1 MAQFLWNSNTG
12 EFLGRNGTSWF
23 KIFVFYV
30 IFYFFLAGFMSMTL
44 AVFMTTISY
53 EQPTYNP
60 GDGSSILKNPALG
73 FRPLPPKERV
83 ESTLIWFDV
92 NDNKTYKGWVD
103 SLNDYIAPYTKENNA
118 KYPDRKV
125 ITCSDSKKADASKNE
140 VCEVDVTNLGPDC
153 KNETAWGYK
162 KGEPCV
168 LLKLNRMF
176 NWEPILYKTD
186 KDFDKETPE
195 VVKQLVKDNNFGK
208 NIWVHCEGE
217 NENDKEYLG
226 DIHYFPTQG
235 FPAYYYPYLN
245 TKGYKTPIVSVQFK
259 GVERNVL
266 INVECTVWAQKIK
279 HVTKTKLGLA
289 HFELLIDEK
298 SKLKKK

>member
-1 MAQFLWNSNTG
+1 MAQFFWNSNTG
-12 EFLGRNGTSWF
+12 EFLGRNGSSWG

-30 IFYFFLAGFMSMTL
+30 ILYSFLAGFMSMTL
-44 AVFMTTISY
+44 AVFLQTVSY
-53 EQPTYNP
+53 EEPTYNP

-92 NDNKTYKGWVD
+92 NNKTTYKGWVD
-103 SLNDYIAPYTKENNA
+103 SLNDYIEPYSPKNND
-118 KYPDRKV
+118 KYPKRKL
-125 ITCSDSKKADASKNE
+125 ITCSDTKKADHTKNE

-153 KNETAWGYK
+153 NNKTAWGFG

-176 NWEPILYKTD
+176 KWEPKLYKTE
-186 KDFDKETPE
+186 KDFDKDTTD
-195 VVKQLVKDNNFGK
+195 VVKKLVKDNKFGK
-208 NIWVHCEGE
+208 TIWVHCDGE

-226 DIHYFPTQG
+226 HIDYHPHQG

-245 TKGYKTPIVSVQFK
+245 TPGYKTPIVAVQFK

-266 INVECTVWAQKIK
+266 INVECTVWAQEIK

-298 SKLKKK
+298 SKLTKK